1 MSSYFSTTHL
11 FSVSYEFVLS
21 LVEKSPFML
30 LKCLFKGSER
40 AFKGS
45 ERTFKVSER
54 TFKGFERTSK
64 GYEQGGRIKMRSPP
78 KVLTGNFR
86 PSQLSFFLS

>member
-45 ERTFKVSER
+45 ERTSKGSER
-54 TFKGFERTSK
+54 KSNGFE
-64 GYEQGGRIKMRSPP
+64 
-78 KVLTGNFR
+78 
-86 PSQLSFFLS
+86 

>member
-11 FSVSYEFVLS
+11 FSVTYDFVLS

-45 ERTFKVSER
+45 ERTFKGFER
-54 TFKGFERTSK
+54 TFKALNGHPKAMNRTFICGLMILVAHSK
-64 GYEQGGRIKMRSPP
+64 FY
-78 KVLTGNFR
+78 
-86 PSQLSFFLS
+86 

>member
-11 FSVSYEFVLS
+11 FSVTYEFILS

-40 AFKGS
+40 AFKGF
-45 ERTFKVSER
+45 ECAFKGSER
-54 TFKGFERTSK
+54 TFKGSERTFK
-64 GYEQGGRIKMRSPP
+64 GYE
-78 KVLTGNFR
+78 
-86 PSQLSFFLS
+86 

>member
-21 LVEKSPFML
+21 LIEKSPFML

-45 ERTFKVSER
+45 ERTFKDSER
-54 TFKGFERTSK
+54 TFKVFERTSK
-64 GYEQGGRIKMRSPP
+64 GYE
-78 KVLTGNFR
+78 
-86 PSQLSFFLS
+86 

>member
-11 FSVSYEFVLS
+11 FSVTYEFVLS

-45 ERTFKVSER
+45 ERTFKGFER
-54 TFKGFERTSK
+54 TFKGFEQRFYKAKKTF
-64 GYEQGGRIKMRSPP
+64 I
-78 KVLTGNFR
+78 
-86 PSQLSFFLS
+86 

>member
-1 MSSYFSTTHL
+1 MSSFFSTTHL

-40 AFKGS
+40 
-45 ERTFKVSER
+45 
-54 TFKGFERTSK
+54 TFKGFERTFKGSERTSK
-64 GYEQGGRIKMRSPP
+64 GYE
-78 KVLTGNFR
+78 
-86 PSQLSFFLS
+86 

>member
-1 MSSYFSTTHL
+1 MSGYFSTTHL

-40 AFKGS
+40 AFKGF
-45 ERTFKVSER
+45 ERAFKGSER

-64 GYEQGGRIKMRSPP
+64 GYE
-78 KVLTGNFR
+78 
-86 PSQLSFFLS
+86 

>member
-1 MSSYFSTTHL
+1 MSSYLSTTHL

-45 ERTFKVSER
+45 ERKS
-54 TFKGFERTSK
+54 KGFE
-64 GYEQGGRIKMRSPP
+64 
-78 KVLTGNFR
+78 
-86 PSQLSFFLS
+86 

>member
-11 FSVSYEFVLS
+11 FSVTYVFVLS

-45 ERTFKVSER
+45 ERTFKGFER
-54 TFKGFERTSK
+54 TFKG
-64 GYEQGGRIKMRSPP
+64 YE
-78 KVLTGNFR
+78 
-86 PSQLSFFLS
+86 

>member
-21 LVEKSPFML
+21 LVDKSPFML

-45 ERTFKVSER
+45 ERAFKVSER

-64 GYEQGGRIKMRSPP
+64 GYE
-78 KVLTGNFR
+78 
-86 PSQLSFFLS
+86 

>member
-11 FSVSYEFVLS
+11 FSVTYEFILS

-30 LKCLFKGSER
+30 LKCLFKASERAFKGFER

-45 ERTFKVSER
+45 ERTLKGSER
-54 TFKGFERTSK
+54 TFKG
-64 GYEQGGRIKMRSPP
+64 YE
-78 KVLTGNFR
+78 
-86 PSQLSFFLS
+86 

>member
-40 AFKGS
+40 AFKGF

-54 TFKGFERTSK
+54 TFKGFERTSN
-64 GYEQGGRIKMRSPP
+64 GFERTSNG
-78 KVLTGNFR
+78 FE
-86 PSQLSFFLS
+86 

>member
-30 LKCLFKGSER
+30 LKCLFKGCLNAHSK
-40 AFKGS
+40 ALNAHSKPLNGHS
-45 ERTFKVSER
+45 KALNGHPKAMNRTFICGLMILVAH
-54 TFKGFERTSK
+54 SK
-64 GYEQGGRIKMRSPP
+64 WY
-78 KVLTGNFR
+78 
-86 PSQLSFFLS
+86 